1 MEVKEEQEEDGESN
15 DSLEHIPK
23 RAKVIFSVM
32 ANPTRIEILRILNA
46 RGASTYSELKSS
58 VGFRSKRES
67 GKFAYHLRKLLR
79 YSLVTLNRSERKYVI
94 TNKGRSILNIT
105 KQIDEISIS
114 ESGNVYVRTSDSL
127 EEFKSYEIVHSLV
140 REINI
145 PQELAEKIAEEVENR
160 IHKIHGTYITSRLI
174 RDMVCSLLDSSIE
187 YRSRFSTIG
196 LPYYKLTNLL
206 REDHASLYKHIVE
219 SVLRDYFLFNVIQKD
234 VVDKHLNGD
243 INISNVHTWGILP
256 DTLFV
261 NLKEVITDGLDDTLL
276 PTHSII
282 DDMNDIYATTLA
294 YISSLT
300 RSAGD
305 EVVINGIDMLS
316 KINGEEFTKMLMLAS
331 YYDNSV
337 NRVTLSVE
345 HTDDIHTILDSY
357 IYYVKHTPLPNIAL
371 SIPDTSVDMHI
382 DKLIEAVL
390 LGGQIAISST
400 VRSYKGIKHM
410 YEYPMVLHNIS
421 LNLPR
426 LAYETSK
433 DETYF
438 MTNLII
444 LVKKV
449 MDALN
454 SRRMLLMDTLRSK
467 RVQMRTLINMVGM
480 DTVVKNIMN
489 KDDDKLL
496 SMVSKISAKVRDDSR
511 SSGYEIGIGILET
524 KDAESRFSR
533 LDAEKYNLNYDY
545 TSGIVIKTTDDT
557 HYGVLKEICDI
568 LPDGST
574 VTLQLSDDDHNNIKS
589 AILDTINVTKD
600 FNIVNPNVSICRR
613 CRAKYSSYTYSC
625 PQCKGIIHKLADL
638 MYNRQ

>member
-1 MEVKEEQEEDGESN
+1 MEVREEREEDGESN

-23 RAKVIFSVM
+23 RAKAIFSVM
-32 ANPTRIEILRILNA
+32 ANPTRIKILGILNA
-46 RGASTYSELKSS
+46 KGASTYSELKAS

-127 EEFKSYEIVHSLV
+127 DEFKSYEIVQSLV

-145 PQELAEKIAEEVENR
+145 PQELAENIAEEVENM
-160 IHKIHGTYITSRLI
+160 IHKMHGTYITSRLI
-174 RDMVCSLLDSSIE
+174 RDIVCSLLDSSIE

-196 LPYYKLTNLL
+196 LSYYKLTNLL
-206 REDHASLYKHIVE
+206 KKDHTSLHKHIVG

-261 NLKEVITDGLDDTLL
+261 NLKDVITDGLDDTLL

-282 DDMNDIYATTLA
+282 DDMNDMYASMVA
-294 YISSLT
+294 YIASLT
-300 RSAGD
+300 RIAGD
-305 EVVINGIDMLS
+305 EVVIDGIDILS
-316 KINGEEFTKMLMLAS
+316 KIKGEEFTKMLMLAS

-371 SIPDTSVDMHI
+371 SIPDTSVDMHV
-382 DKLIEAVL
+382 DKIIEAAL
-390 LGGQIAISST
+390 LGGQIAISSA

-426 LAYETSK
+426 LAYETNK
-433 DETYF
+433 EETYF
-438 MTNLII
+438 MTNVII

-454 SRRMLLMDTLRSK
+454 SRRMLLMDTLSK
-467 RVQMRTLINMVGM
+467 RVQMRALINMVGM

-489 KDDDKLL
+489 KGDDKLL

-511 SSGYEIGIGILET
+511 SSGYEIGIGILEA

-533 LDAEKYNLNYDY
+533 LDAERYNLNYDY

-557 HYGVLKEICDI
+557 HYRVLEEISDI

-574 VTLQLSDDDHNNIKS
+574 VTLQLSNDDHNDIKN
-589 AILDTINVTKD
+589 AILDTINITKD

-625 PQCKGIIHKLADL
+625 PQCKGVINKLADL